1 MADQKEIYLTL
12 TYIPMKK
19 ILLFALIPFLMLSCR
34 DTKKTKKEKA
44 AGIAQQ
50 EIHKELYGFWVG
62 DFYTTDDLEYEGDM
76 SDAVKKLNIN
86 IKKITKDTVI
96 AQSVVSGNSRPL
108 LGKISEDGGKIT
120 FVLDEPGTD
129 KYDGKFEITL
139 VGDTLIGK
147 WNAYKKELK
156 WPGKEFKLLK
166 KAFEYNASRMLPTEM
181 EYVDWSDHKMVE
193 RLDTLEDGSIDSLGA
208 NTFYR
213 SASEQIFKLN
223 ASTTALKEEDV
234 KNLRKLDLQ
243 IIKNTIFARHGYAFK
258 KQTFRNFFDPV
269 EWYVPVKN
277 NVDNDLTAIENKNI
291 VLLDRFTKYAE
302 DNYDA
307 FGR

>member
-1 MADQKEIYLTL
+1 
-12 TYIPMKK
+12 MKK
-19 ILLFALIPFLMLSCR
+19 ILLLALLPFLMLSCR
-34 DTKKTKKEKA
+34 DTKKKNEQEKN

-62 DFYTTDDLEYEGDM
+62 DFYTQDEAEYDGDM
-76 SDAVKKLNIN
+76 TDAVKKLNIN
-86 IKKITKDTVI
+86 IKKITRDTVI

-108 LGKISEDGGKIT
+108 IGKLSEDGGKIT
-120 FVLDEPGTD
+120 LVLNEPGTE

-139 VGDTLIGK
+139 VGDTLKGK
-147 WNAYKKELK
+147 WNSYKTELK
-156 WPGKEFKLLK
+156 WPAKEFKLLK
-166 KAFEYNASRMLPTEM
+166 KAFTYNANLMLPDYGD
-181 EYVDWSDHKMVE
+181 YVDWGKSKSVK
-193 RLDTLEDGSIDSLGA
+193 RSDTLEDGTIDSLGT
-208 NTFYR
+208 NTLYR
-213 SASEQIFKLN
+213 SASHEIFKLN
-223 ASTTALKEEDV
+223 GSTTLLNEGDV

-269 EWYVPVKN
+269 EWYVPVKS

-291 VLLDRFTKYAE
+291 KLLDRFTKYAE

>member
-1 MADQKEIYLTL
+1 
-12 TYIPMKK
+12 MKK
-19 ILLFALIPFLMLSCR
+19 ILLLALIPFLMLSCR
-34 DTKKTKKEKA
+34 DTKKTDTTKNS
-44 AGIAQQ
+44 GVAQT

-62 DFYTTDDLEYEGDM
+62 DFYTAEQLEYDGDM
-76 SDAVKKLNIN
+76 QDAFEKLNIN

-108 LGKISEDGGKIT
+108 LGKLSEDGGKIT
-120 FVLDEPGTD
+120 FILDEPGTD
-129 KYDGKFEITL
+129 KYDGKFEISL

-147 WNAYKKELK
+147 WNAYKKGLK
-156 WPGKEFKLLK
+156 WPEKEFKLLK
-166 KAFEYNASRMLPTEM
+166 KTFEYNANLMLPTESS
-181 EYVDWSDHKMVE
+181 YVDWSDHKMIKRVDTAE
-193 RLDTLEDGSIDSLGA
+193 DGKIDTLEA
-208 NTFYR
+208 NPFYR
-213 SASEQIFKLN
+213 SASDQIFKLN
-223 ASTTALKEEDV
+223 ASTSVLKEEDV

-277 NVDNDLTAIENKNI
+277 NVDNDLTTIENKNI
-291 VLLDRFTKYAE
+291 KLLDRFTKYAE

>member
-1 MADQKEIYLTL
+1 
-12 TYIPMKK
+12 MKK
-19 ILLFALIPFLMLSCR
+19 ILLLALIPLLMLSCR
-34 DTKKTKKEKA
+34 DTKKKDTVKSTA
-44 AGIAQQ
+44 VAQP

-62 DFYTTDDLEYEGDM
+62 DFYTTDESEYEGDM
-76 SDAVKKLNIN
+76 SDAIKKLNIN

-108 LGKISEDGGKIT
+108 LGKLSDDGSKIT
-120 FVLDEPGTD
+120 FILNEPGTE

-156 WPGKEFKLLK
+156 WPEKEFKLLK
-166 KAFEYNASRMLPTEM
+166 KNFEYNADPMLPSESS
-181 EYVDWSDHKMVE
+181 YVDWSDHKMVK
-193 RLDTLEDGSIDSLGA
+193 RVDTLEDGTVDSLEA
-208 NTFYR
+208 NPFYR
-213 SASEQIFKLN
+213 SASDQIFKLN
-223 ASTTALKEEDV
+223 ASTTVLKEEDV

-277 NVDNDLTAIENKNI
+277 NVDNDLTAVENKNI
-291 VLLDRFTKYAE
+291 KLLDRFTKYAE

>member
-1 MADQKEIYLTL
+1 
-12 TYIPMKK
+12 MKK
-19 ILLFALIPFLMLSCR
+19 ILLLALIPLLMLSCR
-34 DTKKTKKEKA
+34 DTKKKDTVKSTA
-44 AGIAQQ
+44 VAQP

-62 DFYTTDDLEYEGDM
+62 DFYTTDESEYEGDM
-76 SDAVKKLNIN
+76 SDAIKKLNIN

-108 LGKISEDGGKIT
+108 LGKLSDDGSKII
-120 FVLDEPGTD
+120 FILNEPGTE

-156 WPGKEFKLLK
+156 WPEKEFKLLK
-166 KAFEYNASRMLPTEM
+166 KNFEYNADLMLPSESS
-181 EYVDWSDHKMVE
+181 YVDWSDHKMVK
-193 RLDTLEDGSIDSLGA
+193 RVDTLEDGTVDSLEA
-208 NTFYR
+208 NPFYR
-213 SASEQIFKLN
+213 SASDQIFKLN
-223 ASTTALKEEDV
+223 ASTTVLKEEDV

-277 NVDNDLTAIENKNI
+277 NVDNDLTAVENKNI
-291 VLLDRFTKYAE
+291 KLLDRFTKYAE

>member
-1 MADQKEIYLTL
+1 
-12 TYIPMKK
+12 
-19 ILLFALIPFLMLSCR
+19 
-34 DTKKTKKEKA
+34 
-44 AGIAQQ
+44 
-50 EIHKELYGFWVG
+50 
-62 DFYTTDDLEYEGDM
+62 
-76 SDAVKKLNIN
+76 
-86 IKKITKDTVI
+86 
-96 AQSVVSGNSRPL
+96 
-108 LGKISEDGGKIT
+108 
-120 FVLDEPGTD
+120 
-129 KYDGKFEITL
+129 
-139 VGDTLIGK
+139 
-147 WNAYKKELK
+147 
-156 WPGKEFKLLK
+156 
-166 KAFEYNASRMLPTEM
+166 MLPTEM
-181 EYVDWSDHKMVE
+181 EYVDWSDHKMVAQ
-193 RLDTLEDGSIDSLGA
+193 LDTLEDGSVDSLGA

-223 ASTTALKEEDV
+223 ASTALLKEEDV

>member
-1 MADQKEIYLTL
+1 
-12 TYIPMKK
+12 MKR
-19 ILLFALIPFLMLSCR
+19 ILLLALFPILMLSCR
-34 DTKKTKKEKA
+34 DAKKTNEEKKVV
-44 AGIAQQ
+44 QVTQ
-50 EIHKELYGFWVG
+50 PEIHKELYGFWVG
-62 DFYTTDDLEYEGDM
+62 DFYTAEQLEYDGDM
-76 SDAVKKLNIN
+76 QDAFEKLNIN

-108 LGKISEDGGKIT
+108 LGKLSEDGGKIT
-120 FVLDEPGTD
+120 FVLDEPGSN

-147 WNAYKKELK
+147 WNAHNKELK
-156 WPGKEFKLLK
+156 WPEKEFKLLK
-166 KAFEYNASRMLPTEM
+166 KKFEYNASLMLPTEAN
-181 EYVDWSDHKMVE
+181 YVDWSDHKMITNV
-193 RLDTLEDGSIDSLGA
+193 DTLEDGSVDTLGI
-208 NTFYR
+208 NPFFR
-213 SASEQIFKLN
+213 SASDQIFKLN
-223 ASTTALKEEDV
+223 ASTHLLKEEDV

-269 EWYVPVKN
+269 KWYVPVKN
-277 NVDNDLTAIENKNI
+277 NVDDDLTPIENKNI
-291 VLLDRFTKYAE
+291 KLLDRFTKYAE

>member
-1 MADQKEIYLTL
+1 
-12 TYIPMKK
+12 
-19 ILLFALIPFLMLSCR
+19 MLSCR
-34 DTKKTKKEKA
+34 DNKKTNEQKKV
-44 AGIAQQ
+44 IQVAQP

-62 DFYTTDDLEYEGDM
+62 DFYSEEELEYDGDM
-76 SDAVKKLNIN
+76 TDAVRKLNIN
-86 IKKITKDTVI
+86 IKKITTDTVI

-108 LGKISEDGGKIT
+108 LGKLSDDGGKIS
-120 FVLDEPGTD
+120 FVLDEPGTE

-147 WNAYKKELK
+147 WNAYRTELK
-156 WPGKEFKLLK
+156 WPERQFKLIK
-166 KAFEYNASRMLPTEM
+166 KAFAYNANLMLPSESS
-181 EYVDWSDHKMVE
+181 YVDWSDHKMIKRVDTAE
-193 RLDTLEDGSIDSLGA
+193 DGEIDTLEA
-208 NTFYR
+208 NPFYR
-213 SASEQIFKLN
+213 SASDQIFKLN
-223 ASTTALKEEDV
+223 ASTTVLKEEDV

-269 EWYVPVKN
+269 AWYVPVKS
-277 NVDNDLTAIENKNI
+277 NVDHDLTPIENKNI
-291 VLLDRFTKYAE
+291 KLLDRFTKYAE

>member
-1 MADQKEIYLTL
+1 
-12 TYIPMKK
+12 MKR
-19 ILLFALIPFLMLSCR
+19 ILLLALFPFLMLSCR
-34 DTKKTKKEKA
+34 DTKKTNEQKKAVEV
-44 AGIAQQ
+44 AQP

-62 DFYTTDDLEYEGDM
+62 DFYSEDELEYDGDM
-76 SDAVKKLNIN
+76 TDAVRKLNIN
-86 IKKITKDTVI
+86 IKKITKDTII

-108 LGKISEDGGKIT
+108 LGKLSDDGGKIT
-120 FVLDEPGTD
+120 FVLDEPGSD

-147 WNAYKKELK
+147 WNAYKTELK
-156 WPGKEFKLLK
+156 WPERQFKLVK
-166 KAFEYNASRMLPTEM
+166 KAFTYNANLMLPSESS
-181 EYVDWSDHKMVE
+181 YVDWSDHKMIKRVDTAE
-193 RLDTLEDGSIDSLGA
+193 DGKIDTLEA
-208 NTFYR
+208 NAFYR
-213 SASEQIFKLN
+213 SASDQIFKLN
-223 ASTTALKEEDV
+223 ASTTVLKEEDV

-277 NVDNDLTAIENKNI
+277 NVDNDLTSIENKNI
-291 VLLDRFTKYAE
+291 KLLDRFTKYAE

>member
-1 MADQKEIYLTL
+1 
-12 TYIPMKK
+12 MKK
-19 ILLFALIPFLMLSCR
+19 ILLFALVPFLMLSCR
-34 DTKKTKKEKA
+34 ETKKNKKEKTTA
-44 AGIAQQ
+44 IAQQ

-62 DFYTTDDLEYEGDM
+62 DFYTAEQLEYDGDM
-76 SDAVKKLNIN
+76 QDAFEKLNIN
-86 IKKITKDTVI
+86 IKRITKDTVI
-96 AQSVVSGNSRPL
+96 AQSVVSGNSRPI
-108 LGKISEDGGKIT
+108 LGKLSDDGGKIT
-120 FVLDEPGTD
+120 FVLDEPGSD
-129 KYDGKFEITL
+129 KYDGRFEITL

-147 WNAYKKELK
+147 WNAYKTELK
-156 WPGKEFKLLK
+156 WPEKEFKLLRK
-166 KAFEYNASRMLPTEM
+166 TFKYNANLMLPSEAS
-181 EYVDWSDHKMVE
+181 YVDWSDQKMVKS
-193 RLDTLEDGSIDSLGA
+193 LDTLEDGTVDTLGV
-208 NTFYR
+208 NPFYR
-213 SASEQIFKLN
+213 SASDQIFKLN

-269 EWYVPVKN
+269 AWYVPVKN

-291 VLLDRFTKYAE
+291 KLLDRFTKYAE

>member
-1 MADQKEIYLTL
+1 
-12 TYIPMKK
+12 MKK
-19 ILLFALIPFLMLSCR
+19 ILLLALLPFLMLSCR
-34 DTKKTKKEKA
+34 ETKKTSKQEPS
-44 AGIAQQ
+44 GIVQQ

-62 DFYTTDDLEYEGDM
+62 DFYAAEESEYEGDM
-76 SDAVKKLNIN
+76 ADAPKKLNIN
-86 IKKITKDTVI
+86 IKKITKDTVV

-108 LGKISEDGGKIT
+108 IGKLSEDGGKIT
-120 FVLDEPGTD
+120 FILEEPGTD

-156 WPGKEFKLLK
+156 WPEKEFKLLK
-166 KAFEYNASRMLPTEM
+166 KAFEYNANLMLPSET

-193 RLDTLEDGSIDSLGA
+193 MIDTAEDGTVDTLGA
-208 NTFYR
+208 NPYYR
-213 SASEQIFKLN
+213 SASDQILKLN
-223 ASTTALKEEDV
+223 ASAVLLKEADL

-277 NVDNDLTAIENKNI
+277 NVDDDLTAIENKNI
-291 VLLDRFTKYAE
+291 KLLDRFTKYAE
-302 DNYDA
+302 DNYDS

>member
-1 MADQKEIYLTL
+1 
-12 TYIPMKK
+12 MKK
-19 ILLFALIPFLMLSCR
+19 ILALVMIPLLMLSCR
-34 DTKKTKKEKA
+34 DNKKTNEQKKV
-44 AGIAQQ
+44 IQVAQP

-62 DFYTTDDLEYEGDM
+62 DFYSEEELEYDGDM
-76 SDAVKKLNIN
+76 TDAVRKLNIN
-86 IKKITKDTVI
+86 IKKITTDTVI

-108 LGKISEDGGKIT
+108 LGKLSDDGGKIS
-120 FVLDEPGTD
+120 FVLDEPGTE

-147 WNAYKKELK
+147 WNAYRTELK
-156 WPGKEFKLLK
+156 WPERQFKLIK
-166 KAFEYNASRMLPTEM
+166 KAFAYNANLMLPSESS
-181 EYVDWSDHKMVE
+181 YVDWSDHKMIKRVDTAE
-193 RLDTLEDGSIDSLGA
+193 DGEIDTLEA
-208 NTFYR
+208 NPFYR
-213 SASEQIFKLN
+213 SASDQIFKLN
-223 ASTTALKEEDV
+223 ASTTVLKEEDV

-269 EWYVPVKN
+269 AWYVPVKS
-277 NVDNDLTAIENKNI
+277 NVDHDLTPIENKNI
-291 VLLDRFTKYAE
+291 KLLDRFTKYAE

>member
-1 MADQKEIYLTL
+1 
-12 TYIPMKK
+12 MKK
-19 ILLFALIPFLMLSCR
+19 ILALVMISFLMLSCR
-34 DTKKTKKEKA
+34 DNKKANEQKKVIEV
-44 AGIAQQ
+44 AQP

-62 DFYTTDDLEYEGDM
+62 DFYSQDELEYDGDM
-76 SDAVKKLNIN
+76 TDAVRKLNIN
-86 IKKITKDTVI
+86 IKKITQDTVI

-108 LGKISEDGGKIT
+108 LGKLSEDGGKIT
-120 FVLDEPGTD
+120 FMLDEPGTE

-139 VGDTLIGK
+139 VGDTLMGK
-147 WNAYKKELK
+147 WNAFKTELK
-156 WPGKEFKLLK
+156 WPERQFKLIK
-166 KAFEYNASRMLPTEM
+166 KAFAYNANLMLPSENS
-181 EYVDWSDHKMVE
+181 YVDWSDHKMIKRVDTAE
-193 RLDTLEDGSIDSLGA
+193 DGKIDTLEA
-208 NTFYR
+208 NPFYR
-213 SASEQIFKLN
+213 SASDQIFKLN
-223 ASTTALKEEDV
+223 ASTTVLKEEDV

-277 NVDNDLTAIENKNI
+277 NVDHDLTSIENKNI
-291 VLLDRFTKYAE
+291 KLLDRFTKYAE

>member
-1 MADQKEIYLTL
+1 
-12 TYIPMKK
+12 MKK
-19 ILLFALIPFLMLSCR
+19 ILLLALAPLLMLSCR
-34 DTKKTKKEKA
+34 DTKKKDAVKSTA
-44 AGIAQQ
+44 VAQP

-62 DFYTTDDLEYEGDM
+62 DFYTAEQLEYDGDM
-76 SDAVKKLNIN
+76 QDAFEKLNIN

-108 LGKISEDGGKIT
+108 LGKLSEDGGKIT
-120 FVLDEPGTD
+120 FVLDEPGTE

-139 VGDTLIGK
+139 VGDTLTGK

-156 WPGKEFKLLK
+156 WPEKEFKLLK
-166 KAFEYNASRMLPTEM
+166 KTFEYNANLMLPSESS
-181 EYVDWSDHKMVE
+181 YVDWSDHKMVK
-193 RLDTLEDGSIDSLGA
+193 RLDTLEDGTVDTLDA
-208 NTFYR
+208 NPFFR
-213 SASEQIFKLN
+213 SASDQIFKLN
-223 ASTTALKEEDV
+223 ASTTLLKEEDV

-243 IIKNTIFARHGYAFK
+243 ILKNTIFARHGYAFK

-277 NVDNDLTAIENKNI
+277 NVDNDLTSVENKNI
-291 VLLDRFTKYAE
+291 KLLDRFTKYAE

>member
-1 MADQKEIYLTL
+1 
-12 TYIPMKK
+12 MKK
-19 ILLFALIPFLMLSCR
+19 ILLLALIPLLMLSCR
-34 DTKKTKKEKA
+34 DTKKKDTVKSTA
-44 AGIAQQ
+44 VAQP

-62 DFYTTDDLEYEGDM
+62 DFYTTDESEYEGDM
-76 SDAVKKLNIN
+76 SDAIKKLNIN

-108 LGKISEDGGKIT
+108 LGKLSDDGSKIT
-120 FVLDEPGTD
+120 FILNEPGTE

-156 WPGKEFKLLK
+156 WPEKEFKLLK
-166 KAFEYNASRMLPTEM
+166 KNFEYNADLMLPSESS
-181 EYVDWSDHKMVE
+181 YVDWSDHKMVK
-193 RLDTLEDGSIDSLGA
+193 RVDTLEDGTVDSLEA
-208 NTFYR
+208 NPFYR
-213 SASEQIFKLN
+213 SASDQIFKLN
-223 ASTTALKEEDV
+223 ASTTVLKEEDV

-277 NVDNDLTAIENKNI
+277 NVDNDLTAVENKNI
-291 VLLDRFTKYAE
+291 KLLDRFTKYAE

>member
-1 MADQKEIYLTL
+1 
-12 TYIPMKK
+12 MKK
-19 ILLFALIPFLMLSCR
+19 ILLLVLISFLMLSCR
-34 DTKKTKKEKA
+34 DNKKTNEQKKVIEV
-44 AGIAQQ
+44 AQP

-62 DFYTTDDLEYEGDM
+62 DFYSEDELEYDGDM
-76 SDAVKKLNIN
+76 TDAVRKLNIN

-108 LGKISEDGGKIT
+108 LGKLSEDGGKIT
-120 FVLDEPGTD
+120 LVLDEPGTE

-147 WNAYKKELK
+147 WNAFKTELK
-156 WPGKEFKLLK
+156 WPERQFKLIK
-166 KAFEYNASRMLPTEM
+166 KAFVYNANLMLPSESS
-181 EYVDWSDHKMVE
+181 YVDWSDHRMIKRVDTAE
-193 RLDTLEDGSIDSLGA
+193 DGKIDTLEA
-208 NTFYR
+208 NPFYR
-213 SASEQIFKLN
+213 SASDQIFKLN
-223 ASTTALKEEDV
+223 ASTTLLKEEDV

-277 NVDNDLTAIENKNI
+277 NVDNDLTSIENKNI
-291 VLLDRFTKYAE
+291 KLLDRFTKYAE

>member
-1 MADQKEIYLTL
+1 
-12 TYIPMKK
+12 MKK
-19 ILLFALIPFLMLSCR
+19 ILLLALIPFLMLSCR
-34 DTKKTKKEKA
+34 DTKKTDTAKITA
-44 AGIAQQ
+44 VAQQ
-50 EIHKELYGFWVG
+50 EIHQELYGFWVG
-62 DFYTTDDLEYEGDM
+62 DFYTAEQLEYDGDM
-76 SDAVKKLNIN
+76 QDAFEKLNIN

-108 LGKISEDGGKIT
+108 LGKLSEDGGKIT

-129 KYDGKFEITL
+129 KYDGKFEISL

-147 WNAYKKELK
+147 WNAYKKGLK
-156 WPGKEFKLLK
+156 WPEKEFKLLK
-166 KAFEYNASRMLPTEM
+166 KTFEYNASLMLPTESS
-181 EYVDWSDHKMVE
+181 YVDWSDHKMIKRVDTAE
-193 RLDTLEDGSIDSLGA
+193 DGKIDTLEA
-208 NTFYR
+208 NPFYR
-213 SASEQIFKLN
+213 SASDQIFKLN
-223 ASTTALKEEDV
+223 ASTTTLKEEDV

-291 VLLDRFTKYAE
+291 KLLDRFTKYAE

>member
-1 MADQKEIYLTL
+1 
-12 TYIPMKK
+12 MKK
-19 ILLFALIPFLMLSCR
+19 ILLLALIPFLMLSCR
-34 DTKKTKKEKA
+34 DTKKTDNAKNTA
-44 AGIAQQ
+44 VAQT

-62 DFYTTDDLEYEGDM
+62 DFYTAEQLEYDGDM
-76 SDAVKKLNIN
+76 QDAFEKLNIN

-108 LGKISEDGGKIT
+108 LGKLSEDGGKIT

-129 KYDGKFEITL
+129 KYDGKFEISL

-147 WNAYKKELK
+147 WNAYKKGLK
-156 WPGKEFKLLK
+156 WPEKEFKLLK
-166 KAFEYNASRMLPTEM
+166 KTFEYNASLMLPTEAS
-181 EYVDWSDHKMVE
+181 YVDWSDHKMIKN
-193 RLDTLEDGSIDSLGA
+193 LDTLEDGTVDTLGV
-208 NTFYR
+208 NPFFR
-213 SASEQIFKLN
+213 SASDQIFKLN

-277 NVDNDLTAIENKNI
+277 NVDHDLTAIENKNI
-291 VLLDRFTKYAE
+291 KLLDRFTKYAE

>member
-1 MADQKEIYLTL
+1 
-12 TYIPMKK
+12 MKK
-19 ILLFALIPFLMLSCR
+19 ILLLALIPFLMLSCR
-34 DTKKTKKEKA
+34 DTKKKDNVKSTA
-44 AGIAQQ
+44 VAQP

-62 DFYTTDDLEYEGDM
+62 DFYTTDELEYEGDM

-108 LGKISEDGGKIT
+108 LGKLSEDGSKIT
-120 FVLDEPGTD
+120 LVLDEPGTE

-156 WPGKEFKLLK
+156 WPEKEFKLLK
-166 KAFEYNASRMLPTEM
+166 KNFEYNANLMLPSESS
-181 EYVDWSDHKMVE
+181 YVDWSDHKMVK
-193 RLDTLEDGSIDSLGA
+193 RVDTLEDGTVDSLEA
-208 NTFYR
+208 NPFYR

-223 ASTTALKEEDV
+223 ASTNVLKEEDV

-277 NVDNDLTAIENKNI
+277 NVDNDLTAVENKNI
-291 VLLDRFTKYAE
+291 KLLDRFTKYAE

>member
-1 MADQKEIYLTL
+1 
-12 TYIPMKK
+12 MKK

-34 DTKKTKKEKA
+34 DTKKTNKEKVT
-44 AGIAQQ
+44 GIAQP

-62 DFYTTDDLEYEGDM
+62 DFYTTDELEYEGDM

-108 LGKISEDGGKIT
+108 LGKLSEDGGKIT

-291 VLLDRFTKYAE
+291 KLLDRFTKYAE

>member
-1 MADQKEIYLTL
+1 
-12 TYIPMKK
+12 MKK
-19 ILLFALIPFLMLSCR
+19 ILLLALVPLLMLSCR
-34 DTKKTKKEKA
+34 DTKKTNTTKA
-44 AGIAQQ
+44 AGVAQQ

-62 DFYTTDDLEYEGDM
+62 DFYTTDELEYEGDM
-76 SDAVKKLNIN
+76 SDAIKKLNIN

-108 LGKISEDGGKIT
+108 LGKLSEDGSKIS
-120 FVLDEPGTD
+120 FVLDEPGTE

-156 WPGKEFKLLK
+156 WPEKEFKLLK
-166 KAFEYNASRMLPTEM
+166 KNFEYNASLMLPSESS
-181 EYVDWSDHKMVE
+181 YVDWSDHKMVK
-193 RLDTLEDGSIDSLGA
+193 RLDTLEDGQVDTLKA
-208 NTFYR
+208 NPFYR
-213 SASEQIFKLN
+213 SASDQIFKLN
-223 ASTTALKEEDV
+223 ASTTLLKEEDV

-243 IIKNTIFARHGYAFK
+243 ILKNTIFARHGYAFK

-277 NVDNDLTAIENKNI
+277 NVDNDLTSVENKNI
-291 VLLDRFTKYAE
+291 KLLDRFTKYAE

>member
-1 MADQKEIYLTL
+1 
-12 TYIPMKK
+12 MKK
-19 ILLFALIPFLMLSCR
+19 ILLLALVPLFVLSCR
-34 DTKKTKKEKA
+34 DTKKTNTVKSKA
-44 AGIAQQ
+44 VAQA

-62 DFYTTDDLEYEGDM
+62 DFYTTDELEYEGDM
-76 SDAVKKLNIN
+76 SDAIKKLNIN

-108 LGKISEDGGKIT
+108 LGKLSEDGSKIT
-120 FVLDEPGTD
+120 FILDEPGTE
-129 KYDGKFEITL
+129 KYDGKFEISL
-139 VGDTLIGK
+139 IGDTLIGK

-156 WPGKEFKLLK
+156 WPEKEFKLLK
-166 KAFEYNASRMLPTEM
+166 KTFEYNASLMLPTEAS
-181 EYVDWSDHKMVE
+181 YVDWSDHKMIKN
-193 RLDTLEDGSIDSLGA
+193 LDTLEDGTVDTLGV
-208 NTFYR
+208 NPFFR
-213 SASEQIFKLN
+213 SASDQIFKLN
-223 ASTTALKEEDV
+223 ASTTTLKEEDV

-277 NVDNDLTAIENKNI
+277 NVDNDLTTIENKNI
-291 VLLDRFTKYAE
+291 KLLDRFTRYAE

>member
-1 MADQKEIYLTL
+1 
-12 TYIPMKK
+12 MKK
-19 ILLFALIPFLMLSCR
+19 ILLFALVPFLMLSCR
-34 DTKKTKKEKA
+34 DTKKTNTTKNTMV
-44 AGIAQQ
+44 AQQ

-62 DFYTTDDLEYEGDM
+62 DFYAAEELEYEGDM
-76 SDAVKKLNIN
+76 QGSLDKLNIN

-96 AQSVVSGNSRPL
+96 AQSVVAGNSRPL
-108 LGKISEDGGKIT
+108 LGKLSEDGGKIT
-120 FVLDEPGTD
+120 FILDEPGSH

-156 WPGKEFKLLK
+156 WPEKEFKLLK
-166 KAFEYNASRMLPTEM
+166 KKFEYNASLMLPTEAS
-181 EYVDWSDHKMVE
+181 YVDWSEHKMIKRVDTAE
-193 RLDTLEDGSIDSLGA
+193 DGKVDTLEA
-208 NTFYR
+208 NPFYR
-213 SASEQIFKLN
+213 SASDQIFKLN
-223 ASTTALKEEDV
+223 ASTDLLKEDDV

-243 IIKNTIFARHGYAFK
+243 IIKNTIFARHGYVFK
-258 KQTFRNFFDPV
+258 KPTFRNFFDPV

-277 NVDNDLTAIENKNI
+277 NVDDDLTPVENKNI
-291 VLLDRFTKYAE
+291 KLLDRFTKYAE

>member
-1 MADQKEIYLTL
+1 
-12 TYIPMKK
+12 MKK
-19 ILLFALIPFLMLSCR
+19 ISILALLPFLMLSCR
-34 DTKKTKKEKA
+34 ETKKTSKQEPS
-44 AGIAQQ
+44 GIVQQ

-62 DFYTTDDLEYEGDM
+62 DFYAAEESEYEGDM
-76 SDAVKKLNIN
+76 ADAPKKLNIN
-86 IKKITKDTVI
+86 IKKITKDTVV

-108 LGKISEDGGKIT
+108 IGKLSEDGGKIT
-120 FVLDEPGTD
+120 FILEEPGTD

-156 WPGKEFKLLK
+156 WPEKEFKLLK
-166 KAFEYNASRMLPTEM
+166 KAFEYNANLMLPSET

-193 RLDTLEDGSIDSLGA
+193 MIDTAEDGTVDTLGA
-208 NTFYR
+208 NPYYR
-213 SASEQIFKLN
+213 SASDQILKLN
-223 ASTTALKEEDV
+223 ASAVLLKEADL

-277 NVDNDLTAIENKNI
+277 NVDDDLTAIENKNI
-291 VLLDRFTKYAE
+291 KLLDRFTKYAE
-302 DNYDA
+302 DNYDS